1 MREIAD
7 RADDVFVP
15 VNAQR
20 DDGNE
25 AEREP
30 GITLDH
36 SGGPVPLRQLVTKKQ
51 RDNGV

>member
-7 RADDVFVP
+7 GADDVFVP
-15 VNAQR
+15 VNAQW

-30 GITLDH
+30 RITLDH
-36 SGGPVPLRQLVTKKQ
+36 SGGPIPLKLLVTKKQ
-51 RDNGV
+51 RNNGV